1 MSNQNWYIATW
12 FFESISLQC
21 IELTHFQSSKKHAE
35 WKWFKFWRQQSFV
48 CFTWCCLYKV
58 QRVLWTNHRALYD
71 TLVKSCNGEWI
82 DYRSSELQP
91 TTVLQIT
98 FLKDVF
104 SITNGL
110 CLLLQS
116 EKKILEEFPEPLIQ
130 LWWFLRKWKK
140 T

>member
-1 MSNQNWYIATW
+1 MQNESGSS
-12 FFESISLQC
+12 FEGSSHLFASRGAAC
-21 IELTHFQSSKKHAE
+21 IRCRECYE
-35 WKWFKFWRQQSFV
+35 PIME
-48 CFTWCCLYKV
+48 
-58 QRVLWTNHRALYD
+58 ALYD
-71 TLVKSCNGEWI
+71 TLVKSCNGEWS
-82 DYRSSELQP
+82 DYRSSKLQP

-130 LWWFLRKWKK
+130 LW
-140 T
+140 